1 MKHLIQMLIVFCL
14 FGHETMQAQQS
25 VAASGGNA
33 AGSGGTVSYTL
44 GQAAYTTN
52 VSSSGTVAQGCQQPF
67 EIFVLTGLE
76 EAREVNLE
84 FMVYPNPSSGL
95 IKLTVCN
102 DEPDNLGFRLYN
114 NFGILIQ
121 SQRITDRETYI
132 EMRGLPSA
140 TYYLNIHDS
149 NKELKTFII
158 IKN

>member
-1 MKHLIQMLIVFCL
+1 MLIVLCL

-25 VAASGGNA
+25 VAASGGNVS
-33 AGSGGTVSYTL
+33 GTGGTVSYTL

-67 EIFVLTGLE
+67 EIFVMAGLE
-76 EAREVNLE
+76 EAREINVE

-95 IKLTVCN
+95 IKLTITN
-102 DEPDNLGFRLYN
+102 DEHDNLGFRLYN
-114 NFGILIQ
+114 NSGILIQ
-121 SQRITDRETYI
+121 NKRITDRETFI
-132 EMRGLPSA
+132 EMGGLPSA

-149 NKELKTFII
+149 DKELKTFIL